1 MPLLAITPGH
11 HILTG
16 DPRLCQRPMAPI
28 IESLH
33 QMGLRVECS
42 ENEGFLPVHIQGG
55 IPTKR
60 TVQVDPLLSS
70 QFVSALMLIA
80 PVLPEGISLTMT
92 SRPTSR
98 PYVEMTADIL
108 RQAGVNV
115 RRSSNGRTYY
125 VQPLTTKTKPTAIT
139 IERDWSSAS
148 YFYTM
153 ALLRPELRIRLLG
166 LQLDTCQ
173 GDSAADEFF
182 RQLGVRSTEV
192 RSPYRA
198 AGRSITLQGGFEH
211 NKTVQFNCLDCPDL
225 VPTFAVA
232 AAVAGVRATL
242 KGVSNIALKES
253 DRMYAI
259 STELRRM
266 GGKVDTTAEEMVI
279 IPAPLKPVEPVK
291 TYGDHRIAM
300 AFAPLRL
307 VFPDLQIENPR
318 ERTMPFLYTILGFS
332 FWCYFLS
339 AVLHAPLYIIYVAVG
354 ATVTIALIALI
365 NMRWKIS
372 AHLTGFGGLVGGIM
386 SYCLGIGAIPTWG
399 TLALWLGLSLVLMY
413 ARVRLQAHTPAQ
425 VCAGW
430 LLGITC
436 TFIPYCIYSYAA

>member
-1 MPLLAITPGH
+1 MNTNDIRINLPASKSMSNRWMVINHITGSRFRIGKPSTSGDTRLLRQLLAQLDEGKSDIFYCNNAGSVARFLMPLLAITPGH

-28 IESLH
+28 IESLR

-42 ENEGFLPVHIQGG
+42 EKEGFLPVHIQGG

-70 QFVSALMLIA
+70 QFVSALLLVA

-98 PYVEMTADIL
+98 PYIEMTADIL

-125 VQPLTTKTKPTAIT
+125 VQPMTAKTKPTAVV

-166 LQLDTCQ
+166 LQLDSCQ
-173 GDSAADEFF
+173 GDSAADAFF
-182 RQLGVRSTEV
+182 SMLGVRSTEV

-198 AGRSITLQGGFEH
+198 AGRSITLQGGFERG
-211 NKTVQFNCLDCPDL
+211 KTVQFNCLDCPDL

-232 AAVAGVRATL
+232 AAAAGVRATL

-259 STELRRM
+259 TTELCRM
-266 GGKVDTTAEEMVI
+266 GGKVNTTAEEMVI
-279 IPAPLKPVEPVK
+279 IPATLKPVEPVK

-307 VFPDLQIENPR
+307 VFPDLQIENP
-318 ERTMPFLYTILGFS
+318 EVVDKS
-332 FWCYFLS
+332 FPEFWEEFDK
-339 AVLHAPLYIIYVAVG
+339 VLNA
-354 ATVTIALIALI
+354 
-365 NMRWKIS
+365 
-372 AHLTGFGGLVGGIM
+372 
-386 SYCLGIGAIPTWG
+386 
-399 TLALWLGLSLVLMY
+399 
-413 ARVRLQAHTPAQ
+413 
-425 VCAGW
+425 
-430 LLGITC
+430 
-436 TFIPYCIYSYAA
+436 